1 MIFYIVAR
9 RLKKTKSKTDSKA
22 DVDVRVD
29 SYQSVRRAWLNKR
42 GLHMNIFE
50 ALRQSHEIQRD
61 LARQLTQTSGDSP
74 ERRAIFEQLKNEL
87 FAHAVAEDRYFYI
100 PLMMTD
106 SGLNITRHALAEH
119 HEMDE
124 LLEQLTETEMSNTG
138 WLAIAKQLSDKV
150 HHHLKEEEHG
160 FFQQA
165 GKILSEQQKQSLAK
179 QYLAE
184 YEKYQQMSKD
194 SLV

>member
-74 ERRAIFEQLKNEL
+74 ERRAVFEQLKNEL

-106 SGLNITRHALAEH
+106 AGLNITRHALAEH
-119 HEMDE
+119 HQMDE

>member
-1 MIFYIVAR
+1 
-9 RLKKTKSKTDSKA
+9 
-22 DVDVRVD
+22 
-29 SYQSVRRAWLNKR
+29 
-42 GLHMNIFE
+42 MNIFE
-50 ALRQSHEIQRD
+50 ALRESHQTQ
-61 LARQLTQTSGDSP
+61 RQLAEQLIQTSGDTP
-74 ERRAIFEQLKNEL
+74 ERKALFETLKNEL

-124 LLEQLTETEMSNTG
+124 LLEQMTETELSNPG
-138 WLAIAKQLSDKV
+138 WLAIAKKLSETV
-150 HHHLKEEEHG
+150 HHHLDEEEHG

-165 GKILSEQQKQSLAK
+165 GKILEDKQKESLAK
-179 QYLAE
+179 KYLAE
-184 YEKYQQMSKD
+184 YKKYKKIEKD

>member
-1 MIFYIVAR
+1 
-9 RLKKTKSKTDSKA
+9 
-22 DVDVRVD
+22 
-29 SYQSVRRAWLNKR
+29 
-42 GLHMNIFE
+42 MNIFE
-50 ALRQSHEIQRD
+50 ALRESHDIQRE
-61 LARQLTQTSGDSP
+61 LAEKLVKTSGDTP
-74 ERRAIFEQLKNEL
+74 ERRELFDQLKNEL

-124 LLEQLTETEMSNTG
+124 LLEQLTETEFSNPG
-138 WLAIAKQLSDKV
+138 WLAIAKKLFETV
-150 HHHLKEEEHG
+150 HHHLQEEEHG

-165 GKILSEQQKQSLAK
+165 GKILEDKEKESLAK
-179 QYLAE
+179 KYKAE
-184 YEKYQQMSKD
+184 YKKYKKIEKD

>member
-1 MIFYIVAR
+1 M
-9 RLKKTKSKTDSKA
+9 TT
-22 DVDVRVD
+22 
-29 SYQSVRRAWLNKR
+29 
-42 GLHMNIFE
+42 IFE
-50 ALRQSHEIQRD
+50 ALRESHDVQRA
-61 LARQLTQTSGDSP
+61 LAEQLIKTSGDSP
-74 ERRAIFEQLKNEL
+74 ERRELFDQLKNEL

-124 LLEQLTETEMSNTG
+124 LLEQLTETEFSNPG
-138 WLAIAKQLSDKV
+138 WLAIAKKLSDTV
-150 HHHLKEEEHG
+150 HHHLEEEEHG

-165 GKILSEQQKQSLAK
+165 GKILEDKQKETLAK
-179 QYLAE
+179 KYQAE
-184 YEKYQQMSKD
+184 YKKYKKLDKD

>member
-1 MIFYIVAR
+1 MILYIVAR
-9 RLKKTKSKTDSKA
+9 GLKNEIKTDSKT

-29 SYQSVRRAWLNKR
+29 SYQSVRRAWVNKR

-61 LARQLTQTSGDSP
+61 LARQLTQTSGDSR

-106 SGLNITRHALAEH
+106 AGLNITRHALAEH
-119 HEMDE
+119 HQMDE

>member
-1 MIFYIVAR
+1 M
-9 RLKKTKSKTDSKA
+9 TT
-22 DVDVRVD
+22 
-29 SYQSVRRAWLNKR
+29 
-42 GLHMNIFE
+42 IFE
-50 ALRQSHEIQRD
+50 ALRESHDVQRE
-61 LARQLTQTSGDSP
+61 LAEKLVQTSGDTP
-74 ERRAIFEQLKNEL
+74 ERRELFDLLKNEL

-124 LLEQLTETEMSNTG
+124 ILEQLTETEFSSPG
-138 WLAIAKQLSDKV
+138 WLAIAKKLSDTV
-150 HHHLKEEEHG
+150 HHHLEEEEHG

-165 GKILSEQQKQSLAK
+165 GKILDDKQKESLAK
-179 QYLAE
+179 
-184 YEKYQQMSKD
+184 KYQTEYKKYKKLDKD

>member
-1 MIFYIVAR
+1 
-9 RLKKTKSKTDSKA
+9 
-22 DVDVRVD
+22 
-29 SYQSVRRAWLNKR
+29 
-42 GLHMNIFE
+42 MNIFE
-50 ALRQSHEIQRD
+50 ALRESHDIQRE
-61 LARQLTQTSGDSP
+61 LAEQLVQTSGDTP
-74 ERRAIFEQLKNEL
+74 ERRELFDQLKNEL

-124 LLEQLTETEMSNTG
+124 LLEQLTETEFSNPG
-138 WLAIAKQLSDKV
+138 WLAIAKKLSDTV
-150 HHHLKEEEHG
+150 HHHLEEEEHG

-165 GKILSEQQKQSLAK
+165 GKILDDKQKETLATK
-179 QYLAE
+179 YQAE
-184 YEKYQQMSKD
+184 YKKYKKLEKD

>member
-1 MIFYIVAR
+1 
-9 RLKKTKSKTDSKA
+9 
-22 DVDVRVD
+22 
-29 SYQSVRRAWLNKR
+29 
-42 GLHMNIFE
+42 MNIFE
-50 ALRQSHEIQRD
+50 ALRESHDIQRE
-61 LARQLTQTSGDSP
+61 LAEQLVQTSGDTP
-74 ERRAIFEQLKNEL
+74 ERRDLFDQLKNEL

-124 LLEQLTETEMSNTG
+124 LLEQLTETEFSNPG
-138 WLAIAKQLSDKV
+138 WLAIAKKLSETV
-150 HHHLKEEEHG
+150 HHHLEEEEHG

-165 GKILSEQQKQSLAK
+165 GKILDDKQKESLAK
-179 QYLAE
+179 KYQAE
-184 YEKYQQMSKD
+184 YKKYKKIDKD

>member
-1 MIFYIVAR
+1 
-9 RLKKTKSKTDSKA
+9 
-22 DVDVRVD
+22 
-29 SYQSVRRAWLNKR
+29 
-42 GLHMNIFE
+42 MNIFE
-50 ALRQSHEIQRD
+50 ALRESHDIQRE
-61 LARQLTQTSGDSP
+61 LAEKLVKTSGDTP
-74 ERRAIFEQLKNEL
+74 ERRELFDQLKNEL

-124 LLEQLTETEMSNTG
+124 LLEQLTETEFSNPG
-138 WLAIAKQLSDKV
+138 WLSIAKKLSETV
-150 HHHLKEEEHG
+150 HHHLQEEEHG

-165 GKILSEQQKQSLAK
+165 GKILEDKQKESLAK
-179 QYLAE
+179 
-184 YEKYQQMSKD
+184 KYQSEYKKYKKIEKD

>member
-1 MIFYIVAR
+1 MILYTVAR
-9 RLKKTKSKTDSKA
+9 GLKNEIKTDSKT

-74 ERRAIFEQLKNEL
+74 ERRAIFDQLKNEL

-106 SGLNITRHALAEH
+106 AGLNITRHALAEH
-119 HEMDE
+119 HQMDE

>member
-1 MIFYIVAR
+1 M
-9 RLKKTKSKTDSKA
+9 TT
-22 DVDVRVD
+22 
-29 SYQSVRRAWLNKR
+29 
-42 GLHMNIFE
+42 IFE
-50 ALRQSHEIQRD
+50 ALRESHDVQRD
-61 LARQLTQTSGDSP
+61 LAEKLVQTSGDSA
-74 ERRAIFEQLKNEL
+74 ERRELFDQLKNEL

-124 LLEQLTETEMSNTG
+124 ILEQLTETEFSSPG
-138 WLAIAKQLSDKV
+138 WLAIAKKLSDTV
-150 HHHLKEEEHG
+150 HHHLEEEEHG

-165 GKILSEQQKQSLAK
+165 GKILDDKQKETLAK
-179 QYLAE
+179 
-184 YEKYQQMSKD
+184 KYQTEYKKYKKLDKD

>member
-1 MIFYIVAR
+1 
-9 RLKKTKSKTDSKA
+9 
-22 DVDVRVD
+22 
-29 SYQSVRRAWLNKR
+29 
-42 GLHMNIFE
+42 MNIFE
-50 ALRQSHEIQRD
+50 ALRESHEIQRD
-61 LARQLTQTSGDSP
+61 LAEKLVNTSGDTP
-74 ERRAIFEQLKNEL
+74 ERRELFDQLKNEL

-106 SGLNITRHALAEH
+106 SGLNISRHALSEH

-124 LLEQLTETEMSNTG
+124 LLEQLTETEFSNPG
-138 WLAIAKQLSDKV
+138 WLSIAKKLSETV

-165 GKILSEQQKQSLAK
+165 GKILEDKEKESLAK
-179 QYLAE
+179 KYHNE
-184 YEKYQQMSKD
+184 YNKYKKIEKD

>member
-1 MIFYIVAR
+1 M
-9 RLKKTKSKTDSKA
+9 TT
-22 DVDVRVD
+22 
-29 SYQSVRRAWLNKR
+29 
-42 GLHMNIFE
+42 IFE
-50 ALRQSHEIQRD
+50 ALRESHDVQRE
-61 LARQLTQTSGDSP
+61 LAEKLVQTSGDTP
-74 ERRAIFEQLKNEL
+74 ERRELFDQLKNEL

-124 LLEQLTETEMSNTG
+124 LLEQLTETEFSNPG
-138 WLAIAKQLSDKV
+138 WLAIAKKLSETV
-150 HHHLKEEEHG
+150 HHHLEEEEHG

-165 GKILSEQQKQSLAK
+165 GKILEDKQKESLAK
-179 QYLAE
+179 
-184 YEKYQQMSKD
+184 KYQTEYKKYKKLDKD